1 MKISPARVAAFDVLL
16 EIERK
21 KAFSSGLL
29 PVAEDE
35 LSLEDRGLCHELVL
49 GTLRKQ
55 IYLDRL
61 ISAVTKNRKID
72 DEVRIALRLAIYQ
85 IRFLDRIP
93 FHSAVNESVNLVH
106 RAKKTSAKPFVNAI
120 LRRLL
125 REPTEI
131 EFSDDLDRLSVETS
145 HPRWL
150 LEKWAVDFGLDDA
163 ERIANANNIVPL
175 AAFRVI
181 DGDPVLKEEVEK
193 FARRSE
199 NVDGCYLADVREHRL
214 GSLGREGR
222 IYFQDEASQ
231 LVANSIEI
239 GDRRSIFDVCASPG
253 GKTGI
258 LARHA
263 SAKAG
268 IVIAGDISSPRVD
281 LLKESLSRQDV
292 NLHGIVQY
300 DATVH
305 LPFVERSFDHV
316 LVDAPCSGTG
326 TIRHN
331 PELRYFVKPDDLSSF
346 AHKQLSIL
354 ISASEMVRPG
364 GQIVYSTC
372 SLEIEENEDVCKKF
386 LGLSDDFEA
395 VASKVSSVFLTD
407 DGFARTR
414 PDRDGMDGFFIA
426 CFRRKLSSAGYS

>member
-16 EIERK
+16 EIEK
-21 KAFSSGLL
+21 EKGFSSGLL
-29 PVAEDE
+29 PMAEDE

-55 IYLDRL
+55 IYLDRI
-61 ISAVTKNRKID
+61 ISAVTKDRKID
-72 DEVRIALRLAIYQ
+72 DEVRIALRMAIYQ
-85 IRFLDRIP
+85 IEFLDRIP
-93 FHSAVNESVNLVH
+93 SHSAVNESVNLVH

-125 REPTEI
+125 REPTAI
-131 EFSDDLDRLSVETS
+131 EFSDDMDRLSVETS

-150 LEKWAVDFGLDDA
+150 LEKWAVDFGSADA
-163 ERIANANNIVPL
+163 EKIAKANNIVPL

-181 DGDPVLKEEVEK
+181 DDDPVLREEIEK

-199 NVDGCYLADVREHRL
+199 YVDGCYLADVREHKL
-214 GSLGREGR
+214 VSLGREGR

-231 LVANSIEI
+231 MVASSIEI
-239 GDRRSIFDVCASPG
+239 GDRQSILDVCASPG

-258 LARHA
+258 LARNA
-263 SAKAG
+263 SEKTG
-268 IVIAGDISSPRVD
+268 MVIAGDISRRRVE
-281 LLKESLSRQDV
+281 LLKESLSWQDIS
-292 NLHGIVQY
+292 LHCIVQY
-300 DATVH
+300 DAAVQM
-305 LPFVERSFDHV
+305 PFVERIFDHV

-346 AHKQLSIL
+346 AEKQLSIL

-364 GQIVYSTC
+364 GQLVYSTC

-386 LGLSDDFEA
+386 LGLSEDFEA
-395 VASKVSSVFLTD
+395 VAPKIPSVFLTS

-426 CFRRKLSSAGYS
+426 CFRRKSA